1 MINIKNNFLNK
12 KNSLKVII
20 ENNAP
25 SFFIVGYYFFY
36 LFYLQNPSEV
46 PFLSIAS
53 VFLILSLVWIFF
65 VKKIYK
71 KDKFIIACMFVMTIG
86 YFLQVYFIKNRSFVF
101 FILVATYFSL
111 GLLIIKSKLNINIM
125 KFSFIVHV
133 LFFSIHIIIGDNPNE
148 LFSISQNV
156 ISSIM
161 MVQCTIVY
169 ISEYQNGKN
178 ITILPALITVLISAW
193 AGGRAGFLCSLLIL
207 FSVIIF
213 SKNKKEITI
222 GKIMFI
228 VSLSIVLLVL
238 IKFVFSDFFIQI
250 LNRLTDQGIVE
261 SVRSELIERYFY
273 RISLEDIILGRNLAF
288 DPLYRFVSLNTH
300 NSYLQLHAIY
310 GLFGIIAIFFG
321 LIKQI
326 SIYIKSKNF
335 LLLFILITI
344 LIRIFSETH
353 AFTNFMD
360 PIIYWL
366 IFNYN
371 CQKEDITNEIL

>member
-1 MINIKNNFLNK
+1 
-12 KNSLKVII
+12 
-20 ENNAP
+20 
-25 SFFIVGYYFFY
+25 
-36 LFYLQNPSEV
+36 
-46 PFLSIAS
+46 
-53 VFLILSLVWIFF
+53 
-65 VKKIYK
+65 
-71 KDKFIIACMFVMTIG
+71 
-86 YFLQVYFIKNRSFVF
+86 
-101 FILVATYFSL
+101 
-111 GLLIIKSKLNINIM
+111 
-125 KFSFIVHV
+125 
-133 LFFSIHIIIGDNPNE
+133 
-148 LFSISQNV
+148 
-156 ISSIM
+156 M

-250 LNRLTDQGIVE
+250 LNRLTDQGIVD